1 MKLEEAAVDILGT
14 PAHVRV
20 LDNLG
25 IGLVPDK
32 QELGIAL
39 EHHTAVVVVV
49 QWKARNTEVSFDC
62 ITNRITRNFLEM

>member
-25 IGLVPDK
+25 IGLVLDK

-39 EHHTAVVVVV
+39 EHHTAVVVV

-62 ITNRITRNFLEM
+62 ITNRTTRNFLEI